1 MIGFE
6 TLSPA
11 QAMLL
16 ETLVWTAILIAA
28 VLLVRRS
35 VARMFGPQMAY
46 ALWAIP
52 MVRLVLPPIELPG
65 WMAPDSAAPEPVTQT
80 PLPVLDPAVP
90 AAPALQPA
98 GFETAATDAALSH
111 YPVSGFELDP
121 FVEAGLAIWLI
132 GAAIFLYLRFAAYF
146 RLRDELLHE
155 ASEVGRNRGVRL
167 IETPATN
174 APLAFG
180 VIDKVIALPPGFL
193 AQPDRKARDLALAHE
208 MAHHRGRDLLVN
220 VLVQPLFAM
229 HWWNPLGR
237 YGWLALRRD
246 QEAACDARVMA
257 CAPRE
262 ERERY
267 ANLIVAFAAGANPA
281 SHHALTAPMA
291 CPVLGEKSIIHRLRS
306 LNMTETSNTR
316 RIAGR
321 LLLGAAVLALP
332 LTATISYAASEA
344 PMPPDPPAAPDA
356 PGAPLAPP
364 APPPPP
370 APPGLAPEAEVE
382 EMIIE
387 IDPDSEAAAD
397 GERKER
403 VMIFRSEVERD
414 RKTPSAAPSD
424 EEIEEIMIEVRKSL
438 AEARAEME
446 RLPATL
452 DLAMAEAYAGEA
464 RAGRTVVKMS
474 CDNSSREVATT
485 RELDDGSRVVMLCQ
499 TRIMAHAMDGLRE
512 ARAAIARNEEMSAQS
527 RERIVK
533 ELDREIMRWEEKSK

>member
-1 MIGFE
+1 
-6 TLSPA
+6 
-11 QAMLL
+11 
-16 ETLVWTAILIAA
+16 
-28 VLLVRRS
+28 
-35 VARMFGPQMAY
+35 
-46 ALWAIP
+46 
-52 MVRLVLPPIELPG
+52 
-65 WMAPDSAAPEPVTQT
+65 
-80 PLPVLDPAVP
+80 
-90 AAPALQPA
+90 
-98 GFETAATDAALSH
+98 
-111 YPVSGFELDP
+111 
-121 FVEAGLAIWLI
+121 
-132 GAAIFLYLRFAAYF
+132 
-146 RLRDELLHE
+146 
-155 ASEVGRNRGVRL
+155 
-167 IETPATN
+167 
-174 APLAFG
+174 
-180 VIDKVIALPPGFL
+180 
-193 AQPDRKARDLALAHE
+193 
-208 MAHHRGRDLLVN
+208 
-220 VLVQPLFAM
+220 
-229 HWWNPLGR
+229 
-237 YGWLALRRD
+237 
-246 QEAACDARVMA
+246 
-257 CAPRE
+257 
-262 ERERY
+262 
-267 ANLIVAFAAGANPA
+267 
-281 SHHALTAPMA
+281 
-291 CPVLGEKSIIHRLRS
+291 
-306 LNMTETSNTR
+306 MTETSNTR